1 MNVILQTP
9 PEHAPAYN
17 PLILVIQAPY
27 YRVLYLQNELGN
39 YHPDS
44 PEYKAIDAE
53 LDKLQSYEDQK
64 TLDPITVRL
73 KRTKS
78 TSPFYSVVL
87 NRTPDANGKATFDLS
102 YLARNVFKDEIVP
115 YTQNNAYSID
125 GNIAGAIVVE
135 INVDTPE
142 LFYGYLYNAVQ
153 QYDTFTNAGMGDSR
167 VLTETMRTY
176 EGYPFEV
183 SLYAGEQTFQIS
195 TYPNPNQSS
204 TVPKGST
211 IFDFSGVTMYN
222 TTINGQTSENIPV
235 PQGCVPD
242 RPFYVRWVNQQGG
255 YNYWMFR
262 RQTDA
267 ETTNEYEN
275 IIVKRSSI
283 ADEQRTIFAN
293 AAHTVATSAD
303 LLTEDEFNILKG
315 IAYSP
320 RIQWYNEIMD
330 QWVTIT
336 VADDVTTSNRMWS
349 GVYSVSYTFNLPQI
363 LTQF

>member
-27 YRVLYLQNELGN
+27 YRLQELEKELGN
-39 YHPDS
+39 YPPDS
-44 PEYKAIDAE
+44 PEYDAISDQINAI
-53 LDKLQSYEDQK
+53 QQYAQQK
-64 TLDPITVRL
+64 TLDPITVH
-73 KRTKS
+73 TTNGS
-78 TSPFYSVVL
+78 TILSSVTI
-87 NRTPDANGKATFDLS
+87 NRTPDSDGKATFDLS
-102 YLARNVFKDEIVP
+102 YIIRTAFRNVKQQVGQSGYFYDYNLYCTYNI
-115 YTQNNAYSID
+115 ID
-125 GNIAGAIVVE
+125 Q
-135 INVDTPE
+135 DDPQSQP
-142 LFYGYLYNAVQ
+142 LFVGKAYNAVQ

-183 SLYAGEQTFQIS
+183 SLYAGAQSFKIS
-195 TYPNPNQSS
+195 TYPNPNQASN
-204 TVPKGST
+204 VPVGST
-211 IFDFSGVTMYN
+211 IFDFSGVTRYN
-222 TTINGQTSENIPV
+222 TTINGQTTENIPV

-262 RQTDA
+262 MQTDA

-320 RIQWYNEIMD
+320 RIQWYNETMG

-336 VADDVTTSNRMWS
+336 IAEDVTTSNRMWS
-349 GVYSVSYTFNLPQI
+349 GFYSVAYTFNLPQI

>member
-27 YRVLYLQNELGN
+27 YRLQELEKELGN
-39 YHPDS
+39 YPPDS
-44 PEYKAIDAE
+44 PEYDAISDQINAI
-53 LDKLQSYEDQK
+53 QQYAQQK
-64 TLDPITVRL
+64 TLDPITVAL

-78 TSPFYSVVL
+78 TKPFYSVVL
-87 NRTPDANGKATFDLS
+87 NRTPDANGKATYDLS
-102 YLARNVFKDEIVP
+102 YLARNVFKDEIIP
-115 YTQNNAYSID
+115 YAQNNLYSID
-125 GNIAGAIVVE
+125 GNISGSIRVE
-135 INVDTPE
+135 INVDTQDA
-142 LFYGYLYNAVQ
+142 FDGYLYNAVQ
-153 QYDTFTNAGMGDSR
+153 QYDTFTNAGMGNSR

-183 SLYAGEQTFQIS
+183 SLYAGAQSFQIS
-195 TYPNPNQSS
+195 TYPNPNQTSN
-204 TVPKGST
+204 VPVGST
-211 IFDFSGVTMYN
+211 IFDFSGVTRYN
-222 TTINGQTSENIPV
+222 TTINGQTTENISV

-320 RIQWYNEIMD
+320 RIQWYNETMG

-336 VADDVTTSNRMWS
+336 IAEDVTTSNRMWS
-349 GVYSVSYTFNLPQI
+349 GFYSVAYTFNLPQI

>member
-27 YRVLYLQNELGN
+27 YRLRELGKKIGN
-39 YHPDS
+39 YPPDS
-44 PEYKAIDAE
+44 REYKAIDAE

-64 TLDPITVRL
+64 TLDPITVSL

-125 GNIAGAIVVE
+125 GNIAGAIAVE
-135 INVDTPE
+135 INVDTKE
-142 LFYGYLYNAVQ
+142 SFYGYLYNAVQ

-183 SLYAGEQTFQIS
+183 SLYAGEQTFRIS
-195 TYPNPNQSS
+195 TYPNPNQAS

-211 IFDFSGVTMYN
+211 IFDFSGVTRYN
-222 TTINGQTSENIPV
+222 TTINGQTLENIPV

-255 YNYWMFR
+255 YNYWMFS
-262 RQTDA
+262 RQTES
-267 ETTNEYEN
+267 ETTNEYET
-275 IIVKRSSI
+275 IIVKRSNI
-283 ADEQRTIFAN
+283 ADGQRTIFAN
-293 AAHTVATSAD
+293 VAHTVATSAD

-320 RIQWYNEIMD
+320 RIQWYNETMGD
-330 QWVTIT
+330 WVTIT
-336 VADDVTTSNRMWS
+336 ISEDATTTKRMWS
-349 GVYSVSYTFNLPQI
+349 GFYSVSYTFALPQI
-363 LTQF
+363 QTQF